1 MSIYVSEIDRK
12 VREDWPNQKQN
23 LTHWEKVFSIGKK
36 FMPVIAGL
44 GFISSLGAYHQ
55 TKQKLWLYGGFTLIS
70 IVPFT
75 FLVMLKTNNYLLGVL
90 KASGQEEIEVRD

>member
-1 MSIYVSEIDRK
+1 
-12 VREDWPNQKQN
+12 
-23 LTHWEKVFSIGKK
+23 
-36 FMPVIAGL
+36 MPVIIGL

-75 FLVMLKTNNYLLGVL
+75 FLTALKTINYLHAAL
-90 KASGQEEIEVRD
+90 KALGQEEIDVRD